1 MVFGTR
7 SLESSFRGAVYQL
20 VPHFR
25 AGQRALRTF
34 FSQLENVLRSDT
46 ARVFVHCKN
55 GRDRS
60 GITVYMILRRI
71 YQFDEDSARSLLHY
85 RVDVHGAPLLPSV
98 ATLVQA
104 EEWLSR
110 MHVQ

>member
-1 MVFGTR
+1 MP
-7 SLESSFRGAVYQL
+7 Y
-20 VPHFR
+20 FR
-25 AGQRALRTF
+25 AGQRALRIFF

-71 YQFDEDSARSLLHY
+71 YQFDEDSARSLLHC